1 MYKLLIIL
9 SLISFPLR
17 AQQKIDVQKVD
28 SLSYNYYMVGD
39 WKQLIEIGK
48 IADENSIDF
57 MYLQQ
62 RLGYANFM
70 LGNNYSAIKHY
81 SNALKFDPADQI
93 SHTYLYYAA
102 IQVGDNDMAMF
113 HASKLTPESQQYF
126 KLKSF
131 KPLDAIDFEF
141 NYKINDS
148 DVRSNPDYTRIGI
161 NSRLNYRLNI
171 YQSISR
177 YNQINDLYTNIQQDE
192 YFALLSYNLWSRT
205 AVRFGYHY
213 LNAKVDDA
221 MYNLKDTFK
230 TNVFT
235 GSVTHKIGRFEM
247 GVSSSFL
254 TGDTLQVQTGAHFS
268 FVLPGQFKPYFKSSV
283 YSINRNGVNRLVYS
297 QSAGFLATPKLWLE
311 GEITLGDLDNYV
323 ENNGLYVYN
332 SLDATK
338 FRIGT
343 TAFWY
348 VSPKITLFAN
358 YSYNKKLISNSLTYY
373 NQNSLS
379 GGFIWKL

>member
-1 MYKLLIIL
+1 
-9 SLISFPLR
+9 
-17 AQQKIDVQKVD
+17 
-28 SLSYNYYMVGD
+28 
-39 WKQLIEIGK
+39 
-48 IADENSIDF
+48 
-57 MYLQQ
+57 
-62 RLGYANFM
+62 
-70 LGNNYSAIKHY
+70 
-81 SNALKFDPADQI
+81 
-93 SHTYLYYAA
+93 
-102 IQVGDNDMAMF
+102 
-113 HASKLTPESQQYF
+113 
-126 KLKSF
+126 
-131 KPLDAIDFEF
+131 
-141 NYKINDS
+141 
-148 DVRSNPDYTRIGI
+148 
-161 NSRLNYRLNI
+161 
-171 YQSISR
+171 
-177 YNQINDLYTNIQQDE
+177 
-192 YFALLSYNLWSRT
+192 
-205 AVRFGYHY
+205 
-213 LNAKVDDA
+213 
-221 MYNLKDTFK
+221 MYNVKDTFK

-235 GSVTHKIGRFEM
+235 GSLTHKIGRFDL

-254 TGDTLQVQTGAHFS
+254 TGDTLQVQTGAHFG

-311 GEITLGDLDNYV
+311 GDITFGNLDNYV

-358 YSYNKKLISNSLTYY
+358 YSYNKKLISNSQTYY

>member
-17 AQQKIDVQKVD
+17 AQQKIDAQKMD
-28 SLSYNYYMVGD
+28 SLSYNYYMAGD

-131 KPLDAIDFEF
+131 KPLDALDFEY

-148 DVRSNPDYTRIGI
+148 SIRSNPDYTRFGL
-161 NSRLNYRLNI
+161 NSQLSHRLNI
-171 YQSISR
+171 YQSVSR
-177 YNQINDLYTNIQQDE
+177 YNQINDSITKVRQDE
-192 YFALLSYNLWSRT
+192 YFILLSYNLLSRT
-205 AVRFGYHY
+205 TVRLGYHY
-213 LNAKVDDA
+213 LNAKVEIP
-221 MYNLKDTFK
+221 MYNYYDTLKN
-230 TNVFT
+230 NVFL
-235 GSVTHKIGRFEM
+235 GSITQKIGRFDL

-254 TGDTLQVQTGAHFS
+254 TGDTLQTQTGVHLG
-268 FVLPGQFKPYFKSSV
+268 FVLPGQLKPYLKSSV
-283 YSINRNGVNRLVYS
+283 YSIKRNGINRLVYS

-311 GEITLGDLDNYV
+311 GDVTFGNLYNYV

-332 SLDATK
+332 SLDATT
-338 FRIGT
+338 FRAGA

-348 VSPKITLFAN
+348 VLPKITLFAN
-358 YSYNKKLISNSLTYY
+358 YSFNKKLITSSQTNY
-373 NQNSLS
+373 NQNSFS